1 MYCVVGVGWVPFF
14 LRQGVAR
21 QPPLLRSRFARRS
34 SDQSSQGSYSCVV
47 EQSLASDTILP
58 QRHHFMPR
66 ELPTTKTCHSCG
78 HAQQKRVGNGKV
90 VQPLESDVD
99 MISQPSCGSIRTRHS
114 RAARECTPITT
125 STTKALRILQP
136 IAIHSL
142 PTLSSLHGQ
151 LEAVKRGKCIVQR
164 GGKSGKASAAASERH
179 WMWLHLKCCHGN
191 AVRTVKQTV

>member
-1 MYCVVGVGWVPFF
+1 MWVWGGCPSFCAKVLLASRLFCARDSLDGVRTS
-14 LRQGVAR
+14 LRRAR
-21 QPPLLRSRFARRS
+21 IRVSRHHP
-34 SDQSSQGSYSCVV
+34 
-47 EQSLASDTILP
+47 ESLASDTILP